1 MELLPSERINQH
13 ITGLSEFGPND
24 RVDWGS
30 MIGKLNAN
38 KFGGQSRKKRLR
50 ESEWSNRGCRGLS
63 PSFLSNNQL
72 HSGWGV
78 SENKLTASPLFSL
91 WFLLVQLYA
100 ATLWACQEAT
110 FPTRTSQPLVSGQSP
125 PLPDMEGENGH
136 RLEKPEFWVGQMAP
150 LGLPRWPSDK
160 EPACQCR
167 QCSFDPCIRK
177 IPWSRKWCPTPV
189 FLHREFYGPLGSL
202 QSMGLQ
208 RVRHFWGTEH
218 AMHGLDRITGSR
230 G

>member
-78 SENKLTASPLFSL
+78 SENKINSISSLFSL
-91 WFLLVQLYA
+91 V
-100 ATLWACQEAT
+100 
-110 FPTRTSQPLVSGQSP
+110 
-125 PLPDMEGENGH
+125 
-136 RLEKPEFWVGQMAP
+136 
-150 LGLPRWPSDK
+150 
-160 EPACQCR
+160 
-167 QCSFDPCIRK
+167 
-177 IPWSRKWCPTPV
+177 
-189 FLHREFYGPLGSL
+189 PLGSAVCRYPL
-202 QSMGLQ
+202 GMSGG
-208 RVRHFWGTEH
+208 HIPDE
-218 AMHGLDRITGSR
+218 DITASSQWSESTAARYGRWEWALPRKTWVLGWTDGSL
-230 G
+230 GASQMAQW